1 MRKKE
6 LKLIIT
12 FESTV
17 QAMRLERVA
26 KEAKAP
32 GRLIPVPRE
41 ITAGCG
47 LAYSAPL
54 VAREELDLLIQKY
67 GLKADQMVELE
78 I

>member
-17 QAMRLERVA
+17 QAMRLERAA

-47 LAYSAPL
+47 LAYCATPT
-54 VAREELDLLIQKY
+54 AREELILLIQKY
-67 GLKADQMVELE
+67 GLTAEQIVELV